1 MSSCLTTSPRT
12 QTGPTAET
20 RAGSSARESWPCR
33 RVRGSTCGIVNA
45 NVADIYDELLAA
57 AGERNL
63 WIGGGGNV
71 ASQIAD
77 EGLLDEVLVTVVP
90 VVLGVGSP
98 VRPSTSRD
106 AGVARLIAED
116 PELLQLVSAEGH
128 PLRGR
133 VPARSGLLALLRRR
147 RAFRRRLGSWLAQLV
162 RAAKDRGRGRSL

>member
-1 MSSCLTTSPRT
+1 VLDHLAQDADWPYSGNPCWVLSSRELAVP
-12 QTGPTAET
+12 TGE
-20 RAGSSARESWPCR
+20 GID
-33 RVRGSTCGIVNA
+33 VRIVNA

-128 PLRGR
+128 LLRGR

-147 RAFRRRLGSWLAQLV
+147 RAGRRRLSSWLAQLV